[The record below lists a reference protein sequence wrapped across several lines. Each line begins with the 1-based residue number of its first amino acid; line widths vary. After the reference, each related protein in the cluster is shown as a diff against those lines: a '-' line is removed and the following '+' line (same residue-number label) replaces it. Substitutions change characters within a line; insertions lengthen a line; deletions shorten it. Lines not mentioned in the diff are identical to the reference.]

1 MEVDDLIKNIH
12 DFILGQYNGSLD
24 GSNTFL
30 AFEPLGLMISPTD
43 FQFNG
48 AFNPTLARQMVSMM
62 VDNVPA
68 INEVF
73 EPDAFNKISDQYAA
87 LVGDGDKITGT
98 MLFYDNGLDDKQTA
112 EYLALFGQL
121 KTTAQERFA
130 QTGAESSLLDPMAS
144 IATCT
149 VTPGTW
155 YDASSPV
162 WQQKTFQS
170 TTSQTTQTTNTNA
183 NTTSHPILE
192 WKLGLNLQN
201 AQTANV
207 VNPAIISHLRLM
219 STVDA
224 PVAAVVTQPVSADPV
239 ANTQA
244 PMRRERAMLSATHE
258 NSLVSN
264 NVARSVVAP
273 EITETAAETAQVSP
287 LIINRA
293 NYPALRGG
301 VAFTQ
306 MVNLNRLIGANSN
319 VVTQP
324 INSSQFTIDF
334 SYSLVRIE
342 RDWLYEPLLNK
353 AALWYSLT
361 NKAGDYSTGDNSS
374 ANTGLLRCIPK
385 AMIVIKDLN
394 ISAQWS
400 DADKQSAAASYGFG
414 CFNISSSPPITT
426 TNNQLTSP
434 GIQVIGWIC
443 EVMPKL
449 PLNDDP
455 EMMGASANSN
465 TSTTA
470 NSSSTTGSSA
480 TADGTGN
487 QSAAADTTATNNTP
501 STSTPDPNSVPT
513 PGDGAASSVVSA
525 DKVGSTV
532 QPTSAN

>member
-12 DFILGQYNGSLD
+12 DFILSQYNGSLD

-30 AFEPLGLMISPTD
+30 AFEPLGLMISPAD

-73 EPDAFNKISDQYAA
+73 EPDAFNKISDQYAG

-98 MLFYDNGLDDKQTA
+98 MLFFGNGLDDKQTA

-121 KTTAQERFA
+121 KTTAQQRFA

-162 WQQKTFQS
+162 WQQKTFQA
-170 TTSQTTQTTNTNA
+170 TTPQTTNTNG
-183 NTTSHPILE
+183 NTPDKPILV

-201 AQTANV
+201 VQSANV

-224 PVAAVVTQPVSADPV
+224 PVAAVVTQPAVADPV

-244 PMRRERAMLSATHE
+244 SMRRERAMPSATHE

-264 NVARSVVAP
+264 NVARSAVAP
-273 EITETAAETAQVSP
+273 EITETPAETAQVSP

-306 MVNLNRLIGANSN
+306 MINLNRLIGANNN
-319 VVTQP
+319 VITQP

-342 RDWLYEPLLNK
+342 RDWLYEPLFDK

-361 NKAGDYSTGDNSS
+361 NKAGDYSTGENSS

-400 DADKQSAAASYGFG
+400 DADKQSAASSYGFG

-465 TSTTA
+465 TSTTT
-470 NSSSTTGSSA
+470 NSSSAIGSSA
-480 TADGTGN
+480 PADGTGD
-487 QSAAADTTATNNTP
+487 QSTAADTTATNNAP
-501 STSTPDPNSVPT
+501 STGTTDPNSVPT
-513 PGDGAASSVVSA
+513 SGDGAAAPVASADNTGSTGQPVSA
-525 DKVGSTV
+525 
-532 QPTSAN
+532 N